1 MFKLVLS
8 TGTIT
13 IISRLAFQIAQI
25 LSLPFLVDMYGKELF
40 GELATVISLNIGIT
54 LFGLG
59 LSKTMQ
65 NVLSKMIGKGNLEQ
79 ISIQVTKYANAT
91 LFSLIFVLTSYISAV
106 WIADSQE
113 LEFSISTSLLT
124 LFGISAFFQVIN
136 EFMYDVLRGIQNVKL
151 VAKVLATTSFNG
163 VVMLFLSISLK
174 LDLPEMF
181 FLSYVLPHFIT
192 TVILISSDNLKKYLD
207 FKAFFIGLKNFN
219 IDFTVYKNK
228 VVWSF
233 FFLTLV
239 QFMMYGADTL
249 IIATNLSLIEAGE
262 YNIISRF
269 YTVSIFVFSAF
280 TSVLWPLIRAKSY
293 KGEKVDFFRLELITF
308 FVSAIS
314 FICINL
320 FAESIVYTIFDGV
333 YNNIK
338 MLVFL
343 ISIQTSIGIVT
354 SYVIPVLNAY
364 ERIVPQIYSALTMLV
379 TKFFLITLWGEQ
391 LKVEHVVISTIVP
404 QVVFC
409 LIPLY
414 LVYRN
419 DKHRN
424 NKLQ

>member
-1 MFKLVLS
+1 
-8 TGTIT
+8 
-13 IISRLAFQIAQI
+13 
-25 LSLPFLVDMYGKELF
+25 
-40 GELATVISLNIGIT
+40 
-54 LFGLG
+54 
-59 LSKTMQ
+59 
-65 NVLSKMIGKGNLEQ
+65 
-79 ISIQVTKYANAT
+79 
-91 LFSLIFVLTSYISAV
+91 
-106 WIADSQE
+106 
-113 LEFSISTSLLT
+113 
-124 LFGISAFFQVIN
+124 
-136 EFMYDVLRGIQNVKL
+136 
-151 VAKVLATTSFNG
+151 
-163 VVMLFLSISLK
+163 
-174 LDLPEMF
+174 
-181 FLSYVLPHFIT
+181 
-192 TVILISSDNLKKYLD
+192 
-207 FKAFFIGLKNFN
+207 
-219 IDFTVYKNK
+219 
-228 VVWSF
+228 
-233 FFLTLV
+233 
-239 QFMMYGADTL
+239 MMYGADTL